1 MRYLSPVLG
10 LGVLLLVS
18 GCADSKWSLFRNSP
32 ANVRLPPDRQPTATD
47 LVTMQNTNA
56 RRIQSLV
63 CDPLELDITQGL
75 QQFHISGKL
84 ACQRPRYFRMQADVV
99 GRTEADIGSNNEE
112 FWYWIKRGDPYLVHC
127 SYQDLTNGVRIPFPF
142 QPDWVMEALGIS
154 EYESDAAAYTLLPNG
169 RTFQL
174 VQNTRNLQGQPVR
187 KVTEFNPSTLHVTGH
202 IIQDERG
209 KEICRAQIREHQ
221 EIAGVILPRR
231 ISFSYP
237 AEKLKIEMVLG
248 HRTSDVNIYQQLD
261 PQSVLFRRP
270 TLNGV
275 QNFDLARGLEAANQ
289 LTPAGGLQR

>member
-18 GCADSKWSLFRNSP
+18 GCADSKWSLFRNSST
-32 ANVRLPPDRQPTATD
+32 NVRLPPDRQPTAAE
-47 LVTMQNTNA
+47 LVTMQNNNA

-75 QQFHISGKL
+75 QGFHISGKL
-84 ACQRPRYFRMQADVV
+84 ACQRPRYFRMHADVV
-99 GRTEADIGSNNEE
+99 GRAEADIGSNDQE
-112 FWYWIKRGDPYLVHC
+112 FWYWIKHGDPYLVYC
-127 SYQDLTNGVRIPFPF
+127 SYQDLANGVRVPFPF
-142 QPDWVMEALGIS
+142 QPDWVMEALGVS
-154 EYESDAAAYTLLPNG
+154 EYETDPAAYTLLPSG

-187 KVTEFNPSTLHVTGH
+187 KVTEFNASTLRVTGH

-209 KEICRAQIREHQ
+209 KEICRALITQDQ
-221 EIAGVILPRR
+221 EIAGVVLPRK

-237 AEKLKIEMVLG
+237 AEKLKIDMVLG
-248 HRTSDVNIYQQLD
+248 HRASDVNIYQQLD
-261 PQSVLFRRP
+261 PQSALFRRQP
-270 TLNGV
+270 LNGV
-275 QNFDLARGLEAANQ
+275 QNFDLARGLESANP